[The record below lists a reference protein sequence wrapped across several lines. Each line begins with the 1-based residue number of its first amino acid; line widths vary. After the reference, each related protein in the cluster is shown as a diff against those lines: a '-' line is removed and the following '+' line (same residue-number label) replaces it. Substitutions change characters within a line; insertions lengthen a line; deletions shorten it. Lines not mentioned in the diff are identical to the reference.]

1 MDQLHPFL
9 ARMRIAALQS
19 EIISKTPHT
28 NGFVRS
34 RRSKVTVVKD
44 PSGEW
49 KLGKTRVVRARSGSA
64 SSASS

>member
-1 MDQLHPFL
+1 MDQFHPFL
-9 ARMRIAALQS
+9 VRMRIAALQS
-19 EIISKTPHT
+19 EILSKNRPAS
-28 NGFVRS
+28 GFVRS

-64 SSASS
+64 SSAS